1 MLLRLEIRDF
11 AVISNIVFEPSYG
24 LNCISGE
31 TGAGKSLIVD
41 AISLILG
48 AKASKTLVR
57 SGSSSCFVEACF
69 DVTDLKNRSELDKI
83 LEAQGITLEEE
94 MLMISRQIYV
104 NGKSLARING
114 VSVTLQLLKDVA
126 SFLVD
131 IHGQHDTQAIFDEK
145 SHSGYLD
152 SYGGDKITKLHSKY
166 TSLLDEYKQIVTR
179 IKGISSSP
187 DYLDRRREYLEF
199 VVKEITEADFKD
211 GEEDELI
218 ETRKKLQL
226 NETTASALSEV
237 LSVLEG
243 SDSSSGMGSQG
254 AASDT
259 AFAAK
264 ELARVASQDKS
275 YTSLSARANA
285 ISLDLEALAADI
297 SKILDEMDYDPDL
310 RQKTEER
317 IGLLYDLKGKYGKDI
332 AEINDFGAKAS
343 KELSEIDANKDLL
356 SELKTKRIASEKELL
371 ACAEELSAA
380 RKAAGKKLSSAIV
393 KELGDLEMPNAVF
406 DVQFTRR
413 EKTRFFSSSGI
424 DDIAFRF
431 SANPGQEA
439 RALSAIV
446 SGGEAS
452 RIMLAIK
459 NVLSRSD
466 NTPTLIFDEID
477 TGVSGKASA
486 AIAKKLK
493 SIAEGHQVLCVTHTA
508 QIAAAADC
516 NFMLTKRVVSGNTI
530 TECELLD
537 NDSRVNEVSR
547 LLSGGNGESSLR
559 LAKDLIQSFL

>member
-57 SGSSSCFVEACF
+57 TGSSSCFVEACF
-69 DVTDLKNRSELDKI
+69 DMTDLKNREELDKI
-83 LEAQGITLEEE
+83 LESQGITSEED

-104 NGKSLARING
+104 NGKSMARING
-114 VSVTLQLLKDVA
+114 IGVTLQVLKDV
-126 SFLVD
+126 SQFLVD
-131 IHGQHDTQAIFDEK
+131 IHGQHDTQSIFDEK
-145 SHSGYLD
+145 SHSVYLD
-152 SYGGDKITKLHSKY
+152 SFGGEKITKLHSEY
-166 TSLLDEYKQIVTR
+166 TKLLEEYKDIVTR

-187 DYLDRRREYLEF
+187 DYLDKRREYLEF
-199 VVKEITEADFKD
+199 VVKEIGDAAFKD
-211 GEEDELI
+211 GEEEELI

-226 NETTASALSEV
+226 NESTATALSEV

-243 SDSSSGMGSQG
+243 TEEDAGSSQG
-254 AASDT
+254 AAADT
-259 AFAAK
+259 AFAAR
-264 ELARVASQDKS
+264 ELAKVSSRDAS

-297 SKILDEMDYDPDL
+297 VKILDDMNYDPDL
-310 RQKTEER
+310 RSKTEER
-317 IGLLYDLKGKYGKDI
+317 IGLLYDLKNKYGSDI
-332 AEINDFGAKAS
+332 SEINDFGAKAAA
-343 KELSEIDANKDLL
+343 ELSEIDANKDLL
-356 SELKTKRIASEKELL
+356 SELKTKRSSLEKKLL
-371 ACAEELSAA
+371 ACAEELSDA
-380 RKAAGKKLSSAIV
+380 RKAAGKKLSSLIV
-393 KELGDLEMPNAVF
+393 KELADLEMPNAVF
-406 DVQFTRR
+406 EVMFTRR

-439 RALSAIV
+439 RALSAII

-516 NFMLTKRVVSGNTI
+516 NFLLSKRVISGNTV

-537 NDSRVNEVSR
+537 NDSRINEVSR
-547 LLSGGNGESSLR
+547 LLSGGSGESSVN
-559 LAKDLIQSFL
+559 LAKDLIKSFL